1 MKVVINRCYGG
12 FGISDTAFKRY
23 LDLKGITWYKG
34 ESGFSSS
41 DYYIEKIGRA
51 HV

>member
-12 FGISDTAFKRY
+12 FGLSREAYIRYGEIKGTPVWIEEDT
-23 LDLKGITWYKG
+23 
-34 ESGFSSS
+34 
-41 DYYIEKIGRA
+41 KIGRA